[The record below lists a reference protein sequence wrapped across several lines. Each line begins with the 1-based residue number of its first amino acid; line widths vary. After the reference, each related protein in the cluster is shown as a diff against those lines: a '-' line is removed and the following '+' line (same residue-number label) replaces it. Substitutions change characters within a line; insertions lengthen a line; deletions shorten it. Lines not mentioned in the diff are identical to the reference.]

1 MRVFDFDNTLYDGET
16 MVDFFHYLVDKK
28 EELRKYKGVVNF
40 FLKLYNHNM
49 LPMSLVKKCIE
60 KYKDEFN
67 YSTQNLDQY
76 VDDFWKSHKSKIM
89 KDMIKKVKKDDV
101 IITASLDFLLRPI
114 LKDLPTKN
122 ILCTEVDIEHKKVDF
137 ICYKENK
144 VKKYKMKYKDIP
156 IDELYTDSYADK
168 PLMDISK
175 KVYLIN
181 KKTKEIKVIK
191 DEK

>member
-76 VDDFWKSHKSKIM
+76 VDDFWKSHRSKIM